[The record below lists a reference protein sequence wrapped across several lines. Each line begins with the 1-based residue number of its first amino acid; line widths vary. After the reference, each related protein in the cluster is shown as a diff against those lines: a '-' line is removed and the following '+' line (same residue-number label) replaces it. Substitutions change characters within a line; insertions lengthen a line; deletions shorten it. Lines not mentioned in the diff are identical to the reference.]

1 MKELETRRLQ
11 INLGKHE
18 NIWVDLK
25 KGYLSVHCG
34 ATHCLLNSN
43 LRCFNCIC
51 ANNKG
56 IGEYTHSL
64 ENLRKLKRVRDL
76 NENIANLKKARAK

>member
-1 MKELETRRLQ
+1 MREFETRRLQ
-11 INLGKHE
+11 INLGRSE
-18 NIWVDLK
+18 NKWVDLK

-34 ATHCLLNSN
+34 ATTCLQNPFLE
-43 LRCFNCIC
+43 CFDCIC

-76 NENIANLKKARAK
+76 NENIEKLKKAKAK